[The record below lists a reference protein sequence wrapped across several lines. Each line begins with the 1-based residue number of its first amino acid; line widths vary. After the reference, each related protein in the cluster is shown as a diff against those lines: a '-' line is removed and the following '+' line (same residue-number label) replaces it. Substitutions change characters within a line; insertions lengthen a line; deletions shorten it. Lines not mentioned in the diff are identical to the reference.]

1 MYIRVSTPPPTKAP
15 PLFLAKAPP
24 RLKTAKCPSPHFLG
38 NSPLYI
44 VFFRE
49 SPLKSRFFSEPQKFS
64 CFSSLTPCYLLKITK
79 FLVKVSQFEFFGMT
93 EKNVFVYK
101 LFLSLN
107 ISDFSLSLMKKLY
120 LPLEKVI
127 PFFPTNPL

>member
-1 MYIRVSTPPPTKAP
+1 MYIRVSTPPPNKSTP
-15 PLFLAKAPP
+15 PLSCQGPP
-24 RLKTAKCPSPHFLG
+24 LKTAKCPSPHFLG

>member
-1 MYIRVSTPPPTKAP
+1 MRVSTPTNKSTP
-15 PLFLAKAPP
+15 PLSCQGPP
-24 RLKTAKCPSPHFLG
+24 SLKTAKCPSPHFLG

-120 LPLEKVI
+120 LPLEKVL